1 MFKKYRIGYRPI
13 KKINIGYWIGTKKPY
28 WLTSNGNVMH
38 LYLNT
43 ESNSQCCALP
53 WSSQYIYLDKKF
65 HSKHIFCGSLTSKQI
80 LHMYITDCYSL
91 SIISKEAYL
100 GMSLVLTFV
109 SHCILNDLFHFSTFQ
124 SKTHSHI
131 TNTSLLRRPTSIN
144 ATADH
149 TSRIKG
155 KTKSNSNTSHS
166 IAHNGTNHTGRPSN
180 YGTNHTGRPSN
191 YGTNH
196 TGRPSHTNHSHSI
209 ASLNQNQS
217 SLLQSSV
224 NWTSLLVEVSNG
236 SHHKSI
242 LGHSNNYSKVHL
254 SSNISHHSL
263 SPLERNLSSV
273 SLAVKNLSTSFSY
286 VQNMSFSA
294 SYSPKPSFV
303 STTTIY
309 KTRYSESLL
318 LPGFTMIA

>member
-13 KKINIGYWIGTKKPY
+13 KKKNIGYWIGTKKPY

-43 ESNSQCCALP
+43 AINSQCCALP

-91 SIISKEAYL
+91 SNISKEAYL

-109 SHCILNDLFHFSTFQ
+109 SHCILNNLFHFSTFQ

-166 IAHNGTNHTGRPSN
+166 IAHNGTNHTGRP
-180 YGTNHTGRPSN
+180 PN

-209 ASLNQNQS
+209 TSLNQNQS

-242 LGHSNNYSKVHL
+242 LGHSNNYTKVHI

-273 SLAVKNLSTSFSY
+273 SLTVKNLSTSFSY
-286 VQNMSFSA
+286 AQNMSFSA

>member
-1 MFKKYRIGYRPI
+1 
-13 KKINIGYWIGTKKPY
+13 
-28 WLTSNGNVMH
+28 
-38 LYLNT
+38 
-43 ESNSQCCALP
+43 
-53 WSSQYIYLDKKF
+53 
-65 HSKHIFCGSLTSKQI
+65 
-80 LHMYITDCYSL
+80 MYITDCYSL
-91 SIISKEAYL
+91 SNISKEAYL

-166 IAHNGTNHTGRPSN
+166 IAHNGTNHTGRPS
-180 YGTNHTGRPSN
+180 
-191 YGTNH
+191 
-196 TGRPSHTNHSHSI
+196 HTNHSHSI

-242 LGHSNNYSKVHL
+242 LGHSNNYTKVHI

-273 SLAVKNLSTSFSY
+273 SLTVKNLSTSFSY

-294 SYSPKPSFV
+294 SYSPTPSFV